1 MATNK
6 HAIIRYQALDKCFS
20 NWGRKYFID
29 DLIDACNLAL
39 YEYSGNND
47 GVKRRQIF
55 EDIKFME
62 SEQGYAIEL
71 DKQKDGRKVYYRYLD
86 KKFSINNSPINT
98 TEAEYLKNVVSILQ
112 RFEGAPGFEWISEM
126 SSMLSDQFGLKDS
139 DKKVMSYDSNI
150 DYSGYKHITPIF
162 NAIVNKRVLS
172 VQYEPFG
179 KPIFEFEFHPY
190 FLKQYNNRWFVFGR
204 NNMLEITHWNM
215 PLDRVVSINEVDGN
229 YVEDKTDWEEFFADF
244 IGVTKTDDK
253 ITEVKLLFTKSQAP
267 YVLTKPLHETQKTNL
282 LEDGSLEVRIK
293 VISNYELET
302 MLLGFGEKVK
312 IISPSTLTIAVKS
325 RLENALKQY

>member
-29 DLIDACNLAL
+29 DLIQACNQAL
-39 YEYSGNND
+39 ENYSGNTD

-55 EDIKFME
+55 DDVKFME

-71 DKQKDGRKVYYRYLD
+71 EKLKDGRKVFYRYLD

-112 RFEGAPGFEWISEM
+112 RFEGAPGFEWISEI
-126 SSMLSDQFGLKDS
+126 SSMLSDQFGLKNS
-139 DKKVMSYDSNI
+139 DKKVMSYDTNV

-162 NAIVNKRVLS
+162 NAIVNRRVLS
-172 VQYEPFG
+172 VKYEPFG

-204 NNMLEITHWNM
+204 NNMLEINQWNM
-215 PLDRVVSINEVDGN
+215 PLDRIVTMSELDGN
-229 YVEDKTDWEEFFADF
+229 YVNDETDWEDFFSDF
-244 IGVTKTDDK
+244 IGVTKSLEQ

-267 YVLTKPLHETQKTNL
+267 YIITKPIHETQKINL
-282 LEDGSLEVRIK
+282 LEDGGLEVRIN
-293 VISNYELET
+293 VIPNYELET
-302 MLLGFGEKVK
+302 MLLSFGDKVK
-312 IISPSTLTIAVKS
+312 VLEPKPLANTVRS
-325 RLENALKQY
+325 RLKAAVNQY